1 MGPSYKRADATVSR
15 VLSLRVG
22 FALIFSI
29 VISGSIVDSAALIAQ
44 TKSANEYQVKAAF
57 LYNFVKFVDWP
68 SSAFTSPNQP
78 LAICV

>member
-1 MGPSYKRADATVSR
+1 MGLSCKRADAATSR
-15 VLSLRVG
+15 LVVLRMG

-29 VISGSIVDSAALIAQ
+29 VISHSIVDSAALIAR
-44 TKSANEYQVKAAF
+44 TKSANEYQVKAAL